1 MGHREGICF
10 SLKQIQQ
17 QSEIMTNFIFPPYSL
32 LRDIWVLKSLYY
44 TEYNCKYISRMKN
57 FIGSIMNLL
66 LTM

>member
-17 QSEIMTNFIFPPYSL
+17 QSEIMTNFILPPYSL
-32 LRDIWVLKSLYY
+32 LRDIWVLKSFYY

>member
-1 MGHREGICF
+1 MGRRERICF
-10 SLKQIQQ
+10 SLKKIQQ
-17 QSEIMTNFIFPPYSL
+17 QSEIMTNIMLRPCSF

-44 TEYNCKYISRMKN
+44 NENNCKYISRMKN